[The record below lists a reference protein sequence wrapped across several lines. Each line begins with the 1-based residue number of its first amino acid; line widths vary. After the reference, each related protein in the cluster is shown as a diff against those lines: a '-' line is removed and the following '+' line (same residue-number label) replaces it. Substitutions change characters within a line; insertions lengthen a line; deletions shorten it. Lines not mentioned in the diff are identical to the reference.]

1 MAKITLNQ
9 LGLDL
14 NLDNARFEYN
24 DAEYGTVIRTEPAA
38 GETLHAGDSITL
50 IVSKGPESKPV
61 TVTSFLTLT
70 LDEAQKQVNAL
81 GLKISEVRHA
91 YSDAAAGTVI
101 EQSIAPTTVVESGT
115 EIILTVSEGPDPAQT
130 VDEATP
136 PEEP

>member
-1 MAKITLNQ
+1 M
-9 LGLDL
+9 
-14 NLDNARFEYN
+14 
-24 DAEYGTVIRTEPAA
+24 
-38 GETLHAGDSITL
+38 
-50 IVSKGPESKPV
+50 